1 MLKLGLGVGGVAL
14 VIAGVGAFTVWPRA
28 AAAGRR
34 ALSGDDEELVRALAE
49 VYMPRGSALDL
60 PEIDV
65 VSGVD
70 TYAAILPP
78 TEGKL
83 LRALFRAV
91 DQLPRVMLS
100 SRSRFTELSAEERV
114 ALMTRLEK
122 GGRTQVE
129 LCTLLRLVIGVAL
142 FRDAR
147 TFAALGLSWG
157 CPVIP

>member
-1 MLKLGLGVGGVAL
+1 
-14 VIAGVGAFTVWPRA
+14 
-28 AAAGRR
+28 
-34 ALSGDDEELVRALAE
+34 
-49 VYMPRGSALDL
+49 MPRGSALDL